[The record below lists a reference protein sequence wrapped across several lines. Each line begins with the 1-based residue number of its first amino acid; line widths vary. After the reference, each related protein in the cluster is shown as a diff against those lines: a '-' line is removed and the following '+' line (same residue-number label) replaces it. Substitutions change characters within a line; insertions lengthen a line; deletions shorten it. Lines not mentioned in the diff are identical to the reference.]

1 MDDFIVS
8 NFQKKNEVM
17 PFEFYSLIKIV
28 EGFYISLTSEKMKQK
43 HVWNSAFFI
52 RLESQFNS
60 LTWHFFHVL
69 FKMIDCT

>member
-28 EGFYISLTSEKMKQK
+28 KSSFFFSYQFDLWKDEAKTCLELCIFY
-43 HVWNSAFFI
+43 
-52 RLESQFNS
+52 
-60 LTWHFFHVL
+60 
-69 FKMIDCT
+69 